1 MQLLKYNNTSRKLA
15 TFLFKEYLNVYFPS
29 LRKAVPIFHHQNQPN
44 MTIDQAAPVSQEER
58 IVILDSLRGIAILGI
73 LLMNIPGFALPDPVY
88 HDPSVLN
95 EWGNINFKTW
105 YFIEW
110 FMEGS
115 QRALFS
121 MLFGAGIIL
130 FISRQE
136 KKNEGLWPADYFF
149 RRQLWLL
156 VFGLFNAFV
165 LLWFWDIL
173 FHYACIGMIAFAFR
187 RMTPKAL
194 IIAAIISLGLQTVR
208 DNVDAYRDRK
218 MIAKGEMIAKM
229 DTTIHKLSDKQKDE
243 LGEMTAFK
251 EKTTEKARIKE
262 MNKNLAIVRG
272 DYAGFYDYQSARSL
286 RGELHYTYFGI
297 WDILIFMFLG
307 MAFFKSGILTGQ
319 ASTKIYWGLFIGGL
333 GIGLVLSYFRLQPY
347 IDHTFNE
354 FDYRKNVLFEFYE
367 ISRVFRSIG
376 IFGLIMLLYKSGW
389 FKWFFALL
397 RPVGQMAFTNYL
409 MQSFLV
415 GLFFYGVGFG
425 MYGKLSRFE
434 MYYVVAATWLLQIVW
449 SHIWLRFFRFGPL
462 EWCWRSLTYWKR
474 QPFLK

>member
-1 MQLLKYNNTSRKLA
+1 MSTNL
-15 TFLFKEYLNVYFPS
+15 
-29 LRKAVPIFHHQNQPN
+29 
-44 MTIDQAAPVSQEER
+44 AAPVADSER
-58 IVILDSLRGIAILGI
+58 IVLLDSLRGIAILGI
-73 LLMNIPGFALPDPVY
+73 LLMNIPGFALPEPVL

-95 EWGNINFKTW
+95 EWGTINFKTW
-105 YFIEW
+105 YFIDW

-136 KKNEGLWPADYFF
+136 KKSQGLYPADYFF

-187 RMTPKAL
+187 RLSPKAL
-194 IIAAIISLGLQTVR
+194 IIAAVLCLVLQTAR

-218 MIAKGEMIAKM
+218 MITKGEAIAKM
-229 DTTIHKLSDKQKDE
+229 DTTVTKLTEEQKED
-243 LGEMTAFK
+243 LGAMTGFK
-251 EKTTEKARIKE
+251 EKTTQKEKLKK
-262 MNKNLAIVRG
+262 MNKNLKTVRG
-272 DYAGFYDYQSARSL
+272 SYGGFYEYQSGRSL
-286 RGELHYTYFGI
+286 EGELYYTYFGI

-307 MAFFKSGILTGQ
+307 MAFFKSGIITGQ
-319 ASTKIYWGLFIGGL
+319 ASTKIYWALFIGGL
-333 GIGLVLSYFRLQPY
+333 GIGLVLSYFRLQPL
-347 IDHTFNE
+347 IDYKFNK
-354 FDYRKNVLFEFYE
+354 FDLRKNVLFEFYE
-367 ISRVFRSIG
+367 ISRAFRALG

-389 FKWFFALL
+389 FKWFFAML

-409 MQSFLV
+409 MQSLLV

-425 MYGKLSRFE
+425 MYGKLERHE
-434 MYYVVAATWLLQIVW
+434 IYYVVAATWLLQIIW

-462 EWCWRSLTYWKR
+462 EWCWRSLTYWKL